1 MPLFVLCSVIYAI
14 QYSAV
19 YGINSTFW
27 RFKSN
32 DLLIVLQKT
41 ISKMIFFLPQAC
53 VTVLIQSCFLFFSFV
68 SKVCIFTWLSQVF
81 CYIHLMQIKNI
92 SEGQ

>member
-53 VTVLIQSCFLFFSFV
+53 VTVLIQNFFFFFFFFCIKSVNIYLAFHKYFV
-68 SKVCIFTWLSQVF
+68 TFRS
-81 CYIHLMQIKNI
+81 KNI
-92 SEGQ
+92 FEGQ